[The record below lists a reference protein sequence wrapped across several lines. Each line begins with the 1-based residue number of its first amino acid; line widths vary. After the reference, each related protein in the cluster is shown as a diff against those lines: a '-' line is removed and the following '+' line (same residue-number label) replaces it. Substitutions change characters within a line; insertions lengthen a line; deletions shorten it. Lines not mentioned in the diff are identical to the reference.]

1 VHTAAMDQFPHLSK
15 APILEATIE
24 IRVATANPVDISAF
38 DAAVREL
45 KDELPVQQM
54 IQLVSS
60 TLALGPDGKAE
71 HQTSAT
77 PAGVRLDSRD
87 QVRAIQMRPDLI
99 AVSRVRE
106 YSRWSD
112 LLELTERAW
121 KLYAE
126 AVRPTAV
133 TRLGVRYIN
142 RILLRDA
149 GDLDQVLT
157 AAPRIPPNLP
167 QLIAGFNSRIVVP
180 MQDCGVLISQTNE
193 TAAAS
198 DGSVQAALM
207 LDIDAF
213 TESVPVD
220 WGAIASK
227 LEGLRYAKNLAFFSS
242 LQPQVLEAYK

>member
-1 VHTAAMDQFPHLSK
+1 VHTAAMDHFPHLSK
-15 APILEATIE
+15 APVLEATIE

-45 KDELPVQQM
+45 KVELPVQQQ
-54 IQLVSS
+54 IQYLSS
-60 TLALGPDGKAE
+60 TLAFGPDGKTE

-77 PAGVRLDSRD
+77 SAGVRLDSRD

-112 LLELTERAW
+112 LLDLTERAW

-126 AVRPTAV
+126 AVEPTAV

-142 RILLRDA
+142 RILLTGA

-167 QLIAGFNSRIVVP
+167 QSIAAFNSRIVVP
-180 MQDCGVLISQTNE
+180 MQDCGVLISQASEMT
-193 TAAAS
+193 AAS
-198 DGSVQAALM
+198 DGSVQPALM

-213 TESVPVD
+213 TENAPVN
-220 WGAIASK
+220 WGAIARK

-242 LQPQVLEAYK
+242 LHPQVLEAYK